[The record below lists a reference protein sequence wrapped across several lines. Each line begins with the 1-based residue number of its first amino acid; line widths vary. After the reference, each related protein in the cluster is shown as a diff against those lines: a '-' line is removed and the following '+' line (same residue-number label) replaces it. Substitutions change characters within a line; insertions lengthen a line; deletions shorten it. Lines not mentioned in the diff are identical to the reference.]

1 MTARSKFEFEEN
13 TEKLR
18 ELVLYI
24 ARKSESDPRFGATK
38 LNKILFYAD
47 FLAYLQLGKPITG
60 ADYQKLEHG
69 PAPRRLLP
77 LQKEME
83 SKEEGVLVDRIF
95 CGRKQKRL
103 MAMRE
108 PDLSDF
114 TGEEIALVDE
124 ILEICK
130 GANATDLSEATH
142 GLTAWRAFQKG
153 ESIPYTTVFIDD
165 RPLTKAEREYAV
177 ELEPTAA

>member
-1 MTARSKFEFEEN
+1 MTAKTKFEFSED
-13 TEKLR
+13 TKKLR
-18 ELVLYI
+18 ELMLYV
-24 ARKSESDPRFGATK
+24 ARKSEADPRFGAIK
-38 LNKILFYAD
+38 LNKILFYSD
-47 FLAYLQLGKPITG
+47 FLAYLRLGRPITG
-60 ADYQKLEHG
+60 ADYQKLELG

-83 SKEEGVLVDRIF
+83 SKDSVLVERVF

-103 MAMRE
+103 MAIRE
-108 PDLSDF
+108 PDLSAFSGD
-114 TGEEIALVDE
+114 EIALVDE

-142 GLTAWRAFQKG
+142 GLTAWKAFQLG

-165 RPLTKAEREYAV
+165 RPLTQAEREYAS